1 MAEQKWV
8 VPVDEDGMITFP
20 EELIDKM
27 GWSEGTVLQWDIRED
42 GAISLTAASDEDPQ
56 DTSEPDKP
64 SLLSKS

>member
-42 GAISLTAASDEDPQ
+42 GAIALTAASDEDPQ